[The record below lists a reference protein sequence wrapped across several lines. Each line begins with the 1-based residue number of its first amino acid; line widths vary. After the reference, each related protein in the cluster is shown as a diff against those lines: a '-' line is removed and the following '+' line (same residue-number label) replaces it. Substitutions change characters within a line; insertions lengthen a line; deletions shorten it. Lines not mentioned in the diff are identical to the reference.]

1 MKTILLYVELT
12 EESKKLIE
20 SLTGGSITGGMLPVS
35 KESHDVLPVAQEK
48 NEIQIANPEGRFYYV
63 RNHNNHPVVT
73 VYIERLNTMFWIRG
87 TAICSK
93 KDPINKATGRAIAYE
108 NAMKK
113 ASQIKN
119 NRHIKTA
126 LSEEE
131 QKKRF
136 QRNMESPVLLETMNH
151 YFPSF
156 NDLFTDNDD
165 DEYIKFRK
173 YNFLE
178 LIEYKSKF
186 ISEKGLSLY
195 ERKLY
200 GMGE

>member
-35 KESHDVLPVAQEK
+35 KESHDVLPVAK
-48 NEIQIANPEGRFYYV
+48 PKGRFYYV

-93 KDPINKATGRAIAYE
+93 KDPINKETGRAIAYA

-113 ASQIKN
+113 VYRRKVRI
-119 NRHIKTA
+119 
-126 LSEEE
+126 SEEE

-136 QRNMESPVLLETMNH
+136 QRNMKSPVLLETMNH

-156 NDLFTDNDD
+156 DIDLF
-165 DEYIKFRK
+165 DEEERLFYVK
-173 YNFLE
+173 YNFME
-178 LIEYKSKF
+178 LIKYKSKL
-186 ISEKGLSLY
+186 ISEKGLSPY

>member
-1 MKTILLYVELT
+1 MKTVLLYVEFT

-20 SLTGGSITGGMLPVS
+20 SLTCGGITGGMLPVA
-35 KESHDVLPVAQEK
+35 KESHDVLLVTKPK
-48 NEIQIANPEGRFYYV
+48 GRFYYV
-63 RNHNNHPVVT
+63 RNHNNHPAVT
-73 VYIERLNTMFWIRG
+73 VYIERLDTMFWIRG

-93 KDPINKATGRAIAYE
+93 KDPINKETGRAIAYE

-131 QKKRF
+131 QKKMYK
-136 QRNMESPVLLETMNH
+136 RNMESPVLLETMNH

-156 NDLFTDNDD
+156 DIDLF
-165 DEYIKFRK
+165 DEEERLFYVK
-173 YNFLE
+173 YNFME
-178 LIEYKSKF
+178 LIKYKSKL
-186 ISEKGLSLY
+186 ISEKGLSPY